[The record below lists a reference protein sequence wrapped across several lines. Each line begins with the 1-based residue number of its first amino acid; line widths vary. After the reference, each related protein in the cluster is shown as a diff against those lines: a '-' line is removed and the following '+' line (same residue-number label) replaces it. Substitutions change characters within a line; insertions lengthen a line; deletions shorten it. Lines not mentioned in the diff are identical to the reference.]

1 MGWSGRGR
9 RAGSSRLA
17 LRRELVAFVAI
28 ALVVLF
34 VVAALTYVLAGRI
47 AADSARREAEDAAER
62 LARFLVAPLIGNVL
76 AGEEE
81 DRRDLDQIL
90 DIRLGDGSVTEVL
103 VWSAEGEVLYATDP
117 AKVGLTVTPSAELQT
132 AIDGE
137 TASDIEE
144 ASEDD
149 ETSHA
154 GDQLEVYVP
163 MEANGRQLVFEAYFD
178 GAQVDDDAALLR
190 WRAVPLALGAL
201 VVLQLLQFPIAAS
214 MGRRLTRQQAEQ
226 TEMARRHLAAS
237 ERERRAIAADV
248 HDGPVQDL
256 AGVSYGLSALRSHL
270 PERQQASLERMV
282 VALRTAVASLRRLMV
297 DIYPPDLSG
306 PGLPTA
312 LEDLASRMRSEGLD
326 VRVQAEPLP
335 EMTSDSAAVLYR
347 TAKEALANVVKHAA
361 AGTAVIRLQA
371 ADGPAGPAVRLV
383 VEDDGV
389 GLPEGGAVSG
399 DGHLGLRLLRERLEA
414 AGGTVEVRN
423 GEDGGAVVDA
433 VLPVDGASP
442 AQRAAE
448 DGAGQA

>member
-1 MGWSGRGR
+1 MGWSRPGR

-34 VVAALTYVLAGRI
+34 VVAALTYALAGRI

-62 LARFLVAPLIGNVL
+62 LARILVAPLIGNVL
-76 AGEEE
+76 AGEAE

-90 DIRLGDGSVTEVL
+90 DIRMSDGSVTEVL
-103 VWSAEGEVLYATDP
+103 VWDDEGQVVYATDP
-117 AKVGLTVTPSAELQT
+117 AKEGLRVSPSPELQA
-132 AIDGE
+132 AIDGR

-144 ASEDD
+144 ESEGD
-149 ETSHA
+149 ETSHR
-154 GDQLEVYVP
+154 GRQLEVYVP
-163 MEANGRQLVFEAYFD
+163 MDAAGQRLVFEAYFD
-178 GAQVDDDAALLR
+178 GARVDEDAALLR
-190 WRAVPLALGAL
+190 RRAVPLALGAL

-214 MGRRLTRQQAEQ
+214 MGRRLTRQQAAQ

-270 PERQQASLERMV
+270 QERQQASLDRMV

-312 LEDLASRMRSEGLD
+312 LEDLAGRVRTEGLD

-347 TAKEALANVVKHAA
+347 TAKEALANVVKHARA
-361 AGTAVIRLQA
+361 RTAVIRLEA

-414 AGGTVEVRN
+414 AGGTVALRN

-442 AQRAAE
+442 PSPGN
-448 DGAGQA
+448 GARPS